1 MHLITVDPLFAGL
14 TLGNASVERLWTG
27 ARWTEGPVFFSDHLL
42 LVWSDIPNNRLM
54 YMHNDGEAGI
64 YRQPSGFANG
74 NTRDAQGRLVSCQ
87 HGPRRVVRTE
97 LDGSITVLADSFQ
110 GKPLNSP
117 NDVVVHSS
125 GSVWFTDPSYGI
137 LSDYEGG
144 RRPQEQAGCYVYRLD
159 SITGELSVVVE
170 GLAKPNGLAFST
182 DETVLYVSDS
192 EKTHTPDGAATIWAF
207 DVVDSASLSN
217 KTKVTDIDAGVPDG
231 FRVDEYNNIWSSCAE
246 GVQCFSSDG
255 SLLGKV
261 WLPEVTSN
269 LCFGGPDSNRL
280 FITAST
286 SVYSLFTNVR
296 GAPRL

>member
-1 MHLITVDPLFAGL
+1 MHLISVDPSFASL

-27 ARWTEGPVFFSDHLL
+27 GRWTEGPVFFAEHSLL
-42 LVWSDIPNNRLM
+42 IWSDIPNDRLM
-54 YMHNDGEAGI
+54 YMHNDGETGI
-64 YRQPSGFANG
+64 YRQPSGFTNG
-74 NTRDAQGRLVSCQ
+74 NTRDVQGRLVSCQ

-97 LDGSITVLADSFQ
+97 LDGSTTVLADSFG

-144 RRPQEQAGCYVYRLD
+144 RRPQEQAGCHVYRID
-159 SITGELSVVVE
+159 SATSELNVVIE

-207 DVVDSASLSN
+207 DVVDGAALSN
-217 KTKVTDIDAGVPDG
+217 KRKVADIDAGVPDG
-231 FRVDEYNNIWSSCAE
+231 FRIDEFDNIWSSCAE
-246 GVQCFSSDG
+246 GVQCFSFDG

-269 LCFGGPDSNRL
+269 LCFGGPDLNRL

-296 GAPRL
+296 GASRL